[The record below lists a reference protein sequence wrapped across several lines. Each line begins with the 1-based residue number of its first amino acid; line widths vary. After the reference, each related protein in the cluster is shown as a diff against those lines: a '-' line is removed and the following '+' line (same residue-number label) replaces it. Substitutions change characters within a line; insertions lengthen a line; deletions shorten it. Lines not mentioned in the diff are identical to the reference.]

1 MEENNQ
7 NEGFKTFGLDRRVL
21 QALRKKGLVTPT
33 VVQKKAVPAAL
44 EKKDILLRAKT
55 GSGKTLAFVLPM
67 IENALRSLEMEQNNS
82 GKLSYENGV
91 MKRSRIKS
99 IILVPTREL
108 VNQVAEVVNDVIY
121 FCNDILSCYSLIGI
135 GNKGL
140 DMEKHRLLEQPQIIV
155 CTPARL
161 FFYFL
166 FFFYF

>member
-1 MEENNQ
+1 MEENKQ
-7 NEGFKTFGLDRRVL
+7 NESFKTF
-21 QALRKKGLVTPT
+21 
-33 VVQKKAVPAAL
+33 VQKKAVPAAL

-55 GSGKTLAFVLPM
+55 GSGKTLTFVLPM

-91 MKRSRIKS
+91 MKRSRVKS

-140 DMEKHRLLEQPQIIV
+140 DMEKHRLLEQHKSLYAPLQDD
-155 CTPARL
+155 
-161 FFYFL
+161 FFIFGHRHQCV
-166 FFFYF
+166 